1 MKITIEHPLDG
12 TVVID
17 RPDYVDGDINDLRDK
32 LLIPMLAGMTYA
44 EHTIGVLF
52 NLPEMMSDKYD
63 YDTGTWDSSFF
74 HCEEEEEE
82 EEEEAI
88 TKPKKKK
95 KKKKTKKGTK

>member
-1 MKITIEHPLDG
+1 MKITIEHLLDG

-52 NLPEMMSDKYD
+52 NLPELMDNV
-63 YDTGTWDSSFF
+63 
-74 HCEEEEEE
+74 
-82 EEEEAI
+82 EEEAPE
-88 TKPKKKK
+88 PKKKVNNNK
-95 KKKKTKKGTK
+95 KKKGIK